1 MIIETRELVF
11 TNTALKQAFAWY
23 AAVPNQG
30 DLPPGAITA
39 VTPKPGGAV
48 SVLVQQIGA
57 SRNREVSFTSGRTIA
72 VLLYF
77 CRKQRIPIPRDAG
90 KDIITQGDAL
100 CLTISGQTRTTPPP
114 PN

>member
-11 TNTALKQAFAWY
+11 TNTALKKAFAWY
-23 AAVPNQG
+23 ATVPNQG

-39 VTPKPGGAV
+39 VTPKPGGGV
-48 SVLVQQIGA
+48 NVLVQQSGA
-57 SRNREVSFTSGRTIA
+57 SKNREVSFTANRTIA

-90 KDIITQGDAL
+90 KDIAAEGDSIR
-100 CLTISGQTRTTPPP
+100 LTITGQTRTTAPP